1 MQAFRKNIL
10 LLFFCLLTSFACA
23 DVFDEGLKFF
33 EENEPEKAIPLLKSA
48 CNEGKHPEAFN
59 YLAIAYLQTGEFQK
73 GLDICSLGMNSKGT
87 DKKLLSYHAGN
98 LCFHMGNFSE
108 AEKWYTKALVAD
120 PAYSAPLLNRANA
133 KLNENKYAE
142 AREDYIKY
150 LEMEADDPQR
160 PQIEEIIRLLE
171 EKIADD
177 QKQEEERLAQQKRIE
192 EQEARLKAEEERLKA
207 EQIRLAEEKAEKERI
222 AREEA
227 ERKAEEERLAREEAE
242 RKAEEERAKKAMEEA
257 LKKAEEE
264 RLAREEAER
273 LAREAAEKQKK
284 LQEELEEALKNAD
297 TTNISAG
304 AEGTVDYGYESE
316 LE

>member
-1 MQAFRKNIL
+1 MFVFNAQTFRKKIMFL
-10 LLFFCLLTSFACA
+10 VCCFFTAFASA
-23 DVFDEGLKFF
+23 DVFEEGLKFF
-33 EENEPEKAIPLLKSA
+33 EDNEPEKAIPLLKSA

-59 YLAIAYLQTGEFQK
+59 YLAIAYLQTGDFQK

-98 LCFHMGNFSE
+98 LCFHMGNYSE
-108 AEKWYTKALVAD
+108 AEKWYTKAMIAD
-120 PAYSAPLLNRANA
+120 PSYSAPLLNRANA
-133 KLNENKYAE
+133 KLNGNKYAQ

-150 LEMEADDPQR
+150 LEMEAEDPQR
-160 PQIEEIIRLLE
+160 SQIEEIIRLLE
-171 EKIADD
+171 EKIEDD
-177 QKQEEERLAQQKRIE
+177 KKQEEERLARQKKIE

-207 EQIRLAEEKAEKERI
+207 EQIRLAEEKAEKER
-222 AREEA
+222 
-227 ERKAEEERLAREEAE
+227 LAREEAE
-242 RKAEEERAKKAMEEA
+242 RKAEEERIAREEA
-257 LKKAEEE
+257 ERKAAEEKARKALEEE